1 MAIESEKKN
10 LEMHVE
16 LDALRATAIIQDIT
30 QLKEAIQ
37 NILDRMQ
44 ELEEKIGDMQTDRN
58 NQLIKWG
65 GAIIVTLVSA
75 LGMLVL
81 KVIFPML
88 MSKVQ

>member
-10 LEMHVE
+10 LDMHVE

-37 NILDRMQ
+37 NILDSMQ
-44 ELEEKIGDMQTDRN
+44 ELEKKIEDMQTDRN
-58 NQLIKWG
+58 NQLIKLG

-81 KVIFPML
+81 RVIFPML

>member
-37 NILDRMQ
+37 NILDSMQ
-44 ELEEKIGDMQTDRN
+44 ELEKKIEDMQTDRN
-58 NQLIKWG
+58 NQLIKLG

-81 KVIFPML
+81 RVIFPML